1 MILTKQKKVHI
12 LVLTVNVVGFLK
24 KLPYSGHEY
33 AEDIWMFTTNFIIN
47 YDENSD
53 VGYTLAAGVEYSQ
66 YLHPSHRDLLFFPE
80 KKKNCSY
87 HIRLLQQALNMN

>member
-1 MILTKQKKVHI
+1 MW
-12 LVLTVNVVGFLK
+12 LVFLK

-53 VGYTLAAGVEYSQ
+53 VGYTLAVGVEYSQ
-66 YLHPSHRDLLFFPE
+66 YLHPSHRNLLFFPE
-80 KKKNCSY
+80 KKKKLFISHKVITTSFKHELILKKY
-87 HIRLLQQALNMN
+87 TES